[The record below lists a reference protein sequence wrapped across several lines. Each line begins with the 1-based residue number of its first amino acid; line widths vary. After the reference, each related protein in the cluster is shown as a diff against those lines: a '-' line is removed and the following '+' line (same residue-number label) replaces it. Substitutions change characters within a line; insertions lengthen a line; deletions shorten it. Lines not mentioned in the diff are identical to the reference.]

1 MVRNS
6 NNGRWW
12 GTLVIGPIL
21 VALLLTLTGCP
32 AGTRDSDTIKV
43 VLIPADGG
51 TASGTLADFKP
62 LFATLAEST
71 GMTFDLSVTQSYSAA
86 VEALCSGS
94 ADMAFVGPAAY
105 LQARERGCAD
115 LLAVG
120 VRGGKSLY
128 YSGIFVPLGS
138 PIRSVTQLKGRRV
151 AFGDLNSTSSFLMP
165 MAMMIEA
172 GVDPARDLAAVRLT
186 GSHPQSLAALRA
198 GEVDAAAL
206 SFDSFDRALRAG
218 VPGMETFRV
227 LARSAP
233 MPYPPF
239 VASTRLPPERR
250 ALLRKGFDKLS
261 AHDLTGYA
269 GRKLDGYT
277 TAAAQAPF
285 DELAARLAPV
295 TAERKAAILR
305 RAGGR

>member
-1 MVRNS
+1 ML
-6 NNGRWW
+6 G
-12 GTLVIGPIL
+12 IGPIL
-21 VALLLTLTGCP
+21 VALLLALTGCP
-32 AGTRDSDTIKV
+32 ASTSSSNTIKV

-62 LFATLAEST
+62 LFATLSEST
-71 GMTFDLSVTQSYSAA
+71 GMTFDISVTQSYSAA

-105 LQARERGCAD
+105 LQAHARGCAD

-120 VRGGKSLY
+120 VHGGKSLY
-128 YSGIFVPLGS
+128 YSGIFVPRGS
-138 PIRSVTQLKGRRV
+138 RMRSLADLKGKRM

-172 GVDPARDLAAVRLT
+172 GIDPARDLAAVRLT
-186 GSHPQSLAALRA
+186 GSHPNSLAALRA

-218 VPGMETFRV
+218 VPGIETFRV

-239 VASTRLPPERR
+239 VASTRLAPARR
-250 ALLRKGFDKLS
+250 ALLRKGFDRLA

-277 TAAAQAPF
+277 TTAAQGPF

-295 TAERKAAILR
+295 DAERKAAILR

>member
-1 MVRNS
+1 MRLDIGNDGIGS
-6 NNGRWW
+6 MLGI
-12 GTLVIGPIL
+12 GLVL
-21 VALLLTLTGCP
+21 LALFLSLTGCP
-32 AGTRDSDTIKV
+32 ASTGNTPVKV

-51 TASGTLADFKP
+51 TASGTLADFQP
-62 LFATLAEST
+62 LFATLSEST

-86 VEALCSGS
+86 VEALCTGS
-94 ADMAFVGPAAY
+94 ADVAFVGPAAY
-105 LQARERGCAD
+105 LQAHQRGCAD

-128 YSGIFVPLGS
+128 YAGIFVPETS
-138 PIRSVTQLKGRRV
+138 PLRTISDLKGRSV

-165 MAMMIEA
+165 VSMMIAA

-186 GSHPQSLAALRA
+186 GSHPNSLAALRA

-218 VPGMETFRV
+218 IPGVENFRV

-239 VASTRLPPERR
+239 VVSTRLSPDRQDR
-250 ALLRKGFDKLS
+250 LRKGFDKLS
-261 AHDLTGYA
+261 ARDLRGYA
-269 GRKLDGYT
+269 GRKLDSYT
-277 TAAAQAPF
+277 TIVEHTPF
-285 DELAARLAPV
+285 DELAAALAPV
-295 TAERKAAILR
+295 TAERKAAILH